1 MCEST
6 AEPSSIPSSTPSQL
20 PSVSPSGAPSDVT
33 LTPSE
38 QPSFTPNCDNR
49 NVLDFRY
56 RGVLSQ
62 SCDQLTDQS
71 EFVDVC
77 QNTPNFDLLNLPND
91 LASGFTFFK
100 DNTQESLEVDVQSSF
115 IQPETYRIEVP
126 VGTEQIQV
134 TWPLPFNS
142 TIGGQTFIIELPQ
155 GDLSLLDDQFLGPL
169 QIVSLFH
176 PVRGFP
182 MFQTFL
188 TTQYPIIS

>member
-77 QNTPNFDLLNLPND
+77 QNTPTFDIFTLPEDVTILFDFDLNQ
-91 LASGFTFFK
+91 GV
-100 DNTQESLEVDVQSSF
+100 QVDVQSSF